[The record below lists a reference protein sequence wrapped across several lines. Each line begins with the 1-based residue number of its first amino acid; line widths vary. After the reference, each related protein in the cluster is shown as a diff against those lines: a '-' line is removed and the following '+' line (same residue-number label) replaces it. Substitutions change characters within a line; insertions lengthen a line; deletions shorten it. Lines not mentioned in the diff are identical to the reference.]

1 MEKQF
6 SHYRYNINYFFVS
19 YRNPLFKQLN
29 ADLLMRWSL
38 VRARSL
44 LWKTVLHLRPAL
56 YPQITA
62 ALIRGLL
69 GVNHCIVTML
79 IVDIKTHLVAAG
91 GIVLLLPNVQLV
103 HASLLQLLLQP
114 RALRLHP
121 WECQALDISTLP
133 VSLLTLQLQGG
144 AVLLLLHPGQ
154 PVPQPADDSHHPLPS
169 SLVHVHGLEHTGHRD
184 HVLWDLTIRPL
195 HLFDRIVGLA
205 LSLLRVLTWV

>member
-1 MEKQF
+1 MKPRGRAHF
-6 SHYRYNINYFFVS
+6 SERLSSTSV
-19 YRNPLFKQLN
+19 PLSIPK
-29 ADLLMRWSL
+29 
-38 VRARSL
+38 SL
-44 LWKTVLHLRPAL
+44 LLSYEGCWGWT
-56 YPQITA
+56 
-62 ALIRGLL
+62 
-69 GVNHCIVTML
+69 IVTML
-79 IVDIKTHLVAAG
+79 IVDIKTHLVAG
-91 GIVLLLPNVQLV
+91 GIVLLLPIVQLV

-154 PVPQPADDSHHPLPS
+154 PVHQPADDSHHPLPS
-169 SLVHVHGLEHTGHRD
+169 SLVHVHRLQHAGHRD
-184 HVLWDLTIRPL
+184 HVLWDLTRRPL

>member
-29 ADLLMRWSL
+29 
-38 VRARSL
+38 ARSL

-69 GVNHCIVTML
+69 GVNDCIVTML
-79 IVDIKTHLVAAG
+79 IVDIKTHLVAG
-91 GIVLLLPNVQLV
+91 GIVLLLPIVQLV

-121 WECQALDISTLP
+121 WERQALDISTLP

-154 PVPQPADDSHHPLPS
+154 PVHQPADDSHHPLPS
-169 SLVHVHGLEHTGHRD
+169 SLVHVHRLQHTGHRD

-195 HLFDRIVGLA
+195 HLLDRIVGLA